1 MSSNKSAVKG
11 KTYLSVEENL
21 FQCNEV
27 RGEYKDIL
35 QTIYKLTI
43 KWRKKQIIG
52 KKKIKKRNQTK

>member
-1 MSSNKSAVKG
+1 M
-11 KTYLSVEENL
+11 EDNL

-35 QTIYKLTI
+35 QTIYKLTT

-52 KKKIKKRNQTK
+52 KKRLKREIKQNKNGKFPGTGSPS

>member
-1 MSSNKSAVKG
+1 M
-11 KTYLSVEENL
+11 EENL

-27 RGEYKDIL
+27 RDEYKDIL

-52 KKKIKKRNQTK
+52 KKERLKREIKQNKNGKFPGTGSPS